1 MKQIN
6 PSSMP
11 SPRGYNNGM
20 LSFTGKILF
29 VAGQIGW
36 DEHGAL
42 PTGLVAQ
49 FERAIQNVL
58 EVVRSAGAHPENI
71 GRLTIY
77 LKDKQE
83 YQSSRKEIGEAYRK
97 HMGKHF
103 PAMSLVMVHD
113 LLEDGALVEIEA
125 TAVMP

>member
-1 MKQIN
+1 MKQIQ
-6 PSSMP
+6 PSSLP

-20 LSFTGKILF
+20 LSFVGKILF

-36 DEHGAL
+36 DENQSLAS
-42 PTGLVAQ
+42 GLVAQ
-49 FERAIQNVL
+49 FERAIFNVL
-58 EVVRSAGAHPENI
+58 EVVRSAGAQPENI

-77 LKDKQE
+77 VKDKRE
-83 YQSSRKEIGEAYRK
+83 YVSCRKEIGEVYRR

-103 PAMSLVMVHD
+103 PAMTLLVVD
-113 LLEDGALVEIEA
+113 DFLEDGALVEIEA

>member
-1 MKQIN
+1 MKQMN
-6 PSSMP
+6 PSTLP

-20 LSFTGKILF
+20 LSFAGKILF

-36 DEHGAL
+36 DENGNLAD
-42 PTGLVAQ
+42 GLVSQ

-58 EVVRSAGAHPENI
+58 AVVGSAGGRPENI

-77 LKDKQE
+77 VKDKLE
-83 YQSSRKEIGEAYRK
+83 YLSQQKKIGEAYRK

-103 PAMSLVMVHD
+103 PAMSLLVVHD
-113 LLEDGALVEIEA
+113 LLEAGALVEIEA